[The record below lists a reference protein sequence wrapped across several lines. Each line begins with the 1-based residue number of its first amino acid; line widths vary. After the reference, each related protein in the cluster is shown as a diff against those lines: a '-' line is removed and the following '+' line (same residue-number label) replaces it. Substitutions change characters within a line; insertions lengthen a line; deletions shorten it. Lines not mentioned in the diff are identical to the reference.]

1 MRVDYTH
8 VQAALF
14 PGHPHLLFFG
24 LHFIIIHR
32 SERVAKNMEG
42 LGMFIMSMASG
53 GCEVDVEEGRGVGV
67 FLNLHTLVYDRVSY
81 R

>member
-1 MRVDYTH
+1 MH
-8 VQAALF
+8 VHAAMF

-42 LGMFIMSMASG
+42 LGMFIMSKASG
-53 GCEVDVEEGRGVGV
+53 GCEVDVEEGRGGGV
-67 FLNLHTLVYDRVSY
+67 SQSTHSCVR
-81 R
+81 

>member
-1 MRVDYTH
+1 MPTH

-14 PGHPHLLFFG
+14 PGHPHFLFG
-24 LHFIIIHR
+24 LYFIIIRR
-32 SERVAKNMEG
+32 SERVAKSMEG

-67 FLNLHTLVYDRVSY
+67 FLNLHTLLYDRV
-81 R
+81 

>member
-1 MRVDYTH
+1 MSTH

-32 SERVAKNMEG
+32 SETVEKNMEG
-42 LGMFIMSMASG
+42 LGMFITSMVSG
-53 GCEVDVEEGRGVGV
+53 GCKVDVEEGRGVGV
-67 FLNLHTLVYDRVSY
+67 FPNLHTLLYDGV
-81 R
+81 